1 MQVPVIPKIT
11 LKLPRTWTMGILTV
25 GIIGSTATVYLTS
38 RRPAA
43 PTDINHLTV
52 AVKQENLTLEIQ
64 ASGTVRPIE
73 SVNISPKTSG
83 RLTELLVEKGDRVK
97 EGQVIA
103 RMEDTEIRT
112 QLIEAQANLSRQEAR
127 LAELLAGSRPEDIA
141 QGLARLSQTEARLAQ
156 LLAGSRLED
165 IAQAQA
171 QLEAAQA
178 KERLAIARLERNR
191 QLLADGAIAQ
201 DQLDEATADAESAAA
216 NSQEAINQ
224 LAKLKNGSRPQEIA
238 QARAEVAV
246 AKAQVLR
253 VQSQMQD
260 SVVVAPFSGLITQRY
275 ASIGAFVTP
284 TTSASSSASA
294 TSTSIVALATGLEI
308 LAELSEVDIS
318 KIKVGQMVQIRTDAY
333 PQKVFQGRVRLI
345 APEAVRTNNVT
356 SFQVQIAIE
365 TGQEKLLS
373 GMNVRLTLLG
383 SSIPQALV
391 VPNVAVLTQ
400 NGKTGVLVPNQE
412 NKPKFRPVTLGPVI
426 GDKTQVL
433 NGVKVG
439 ERVFIDYPEDS
450 P

>member
-38 RRPAA
+38 RHPAA
-43 PTDINHLTV
+43 PKDINHLTV

-64 ASGTVRPIE
+64 ASGRVRPIE

-216 NSQEAINQ
+216 
-224 LAKLKNGSRPQEIA
+224 PQEIA

-383 SSIPQALV
+383 SSIPRALV

>member
-38 RRPAA
+38 RHPVA

-64 ASGTVRPIE
+64 ASGRVRPIE

-127 LAELLAGSRPEDIA
+127 LA
-141 QGLARLSQTEARLAQ
+141 Q

-178 KERLAIARLERNR
+178 KERLAVARLERNR
-191 QLLADGAIAQ
+191 QLLADGAIAE
-201 DQLDEATADAESAAA
+201 DKLDEATADAESAAA

-412 NKPKFRPVTLGPVI
+412 NKPKFRPVTIGPVI

>member
-38 RRPAA
+38 RHPAA

-64 ASGTVRPIE
+64 ASGRVRPIE

-127 LAELLAGSRPEDIA
+127 LSELLAGSRPEDIA
-141 QGLARLSQTEARLAQ
+141 QGHARLSQTEARLAQ

-178 KERLAIARLERNR
+178 KERLAVARLERNR
-191 QLLADGAIAQ
+191 QLLADGAIAE
-201 DQLDEATADAESAAA
+201 DKLDEATADAESAAA

-412 NKPKFRPVTLGPVI
+412 NKPKFRPVTIGPVI

>member
-38 RRPAA
+38 RHPAA

-64 ASGTVRPIE
+64 ASGRVRPIE

-103 RMEDTEIRT
+103 RMEDTEIRA
-112 QLIEAQANLSRQEAR
+112 QLIEAQANLSRQEAS
-127 LAELLAGSRPEDIA
+127 LSELLAGSRPEDIA
-141 QGLARLSQTEARLAQ
+141 QGRARLSQTEARLAQ

-171 QLEAAQA
+171 QLEAVQA

-412 NKPKFRPVTLGPVI
+412 NKPKFRPVTIGPVI